1 MLLLLHSGEL
11 VSKEV
16 VYKYPMFYAV
26 ALHLLIFSLLFLKFA
41 NVHHYA
47 VSSNNSVK
55 IINAEAVSQHAVEQR
70 LAAIK
75 AQQAAKRMA
84 HLRYL
89 QQLRDAKLAV
99 QRREMLRQQKLV
111 RVKAEKIAHAKALRL
126 AHMRALRQQKLHLQ
140 HIAATKALQTKQAH
154 LAALAAMQAKV
165 RQQKKL
171 VHAKQQSAAQ
181 QLLQQQIA
189 QEQKQ
194 MAAAQ
199 AAKIQSVVDQYKA
212 LIVQAVSERW
222 IVPSNLAQGISCQLL
237 LSLAPGGAVLD
248 VSVVTSSGNPVL
260 DRSAQTAVWK
270 ASPLPVPKDPSMFD
284 RFRSIRLTVRPQVG

>member
-1 MLLLLHSGEL
+1 MKDSI
-11 VSKEV
+11 
-16 VYKYPMFYAV
+16 YKYPLFYAV

-41 NVHHYA
+41 HVHHYA
-47 VSSNNSVK
+47 VSSNSSVK

-75 AQQAAKRMA
+75 AQQEAKRMA

-89 QQLRDAKLAV
+89 QQLRAAKLAA
-99 QRREMLRQQKLV
+99 QRREILQQQKLA
-111 RVKAEKIAHAKALRL
+111 RVKAEKIAHAKAIRL
-126 AHMRALRQQKLHLQ
+126 AHLRVLHQQKLHQQ
-140 HIAATKALQTKQAH
+140 HIVAAKAMRQKRVHLAVLAAT
-154 LAALAAMQAKV
+154 QAKLQ
-165 RQQKKL
+165 QQKKL
-171 VHAKQQSAAQ
+171 VHAKQQVAAQ

-212 LIVQAVSERW
+212 LIVQAISERW

-237 LSLAPGGAVLD
+237 LNLAPGGAVLN

-270 ASPLPVPKDPSMFD
+270 ASPLPVPKDSSMFD